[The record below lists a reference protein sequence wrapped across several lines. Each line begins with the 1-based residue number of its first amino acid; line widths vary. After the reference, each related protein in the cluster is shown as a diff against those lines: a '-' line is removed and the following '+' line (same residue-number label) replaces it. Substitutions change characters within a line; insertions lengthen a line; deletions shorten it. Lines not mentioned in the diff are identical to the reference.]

1 MILGATLCSSRY
13 MKKIFVSGAF
23 NVLHAGHMRF
33 FEDARSLGDYLI
45 VSFPPADLLW
55 KVYDKKSVLNDTD
68 KQAVISALSMVDEVI
83 LSSDED
89 AALSFK
95 TAFLQVK
102 PDVLAVTTDDQYLEE
117 KRRFC
122 EAQGVEFVVLEKTSP
137 AGEQTSSTQ
146 VLSRVKAPAHAPLR
160 VDFAGGWLDVPE
172 NSIPGEYIVNCAI
185 SPTVS
190 LKEWLYRQGAGLGGS
205 GGWSV
210 LNGWDPVASELG
222 LGVGWQDP
230 AVIAET
236 GACVWKS
243 GSKPVLDFKNTGDFL
258 KGCMAVYDTRVKHY
272 TPGFAGYERSF
283 GRIAKAARIARLGV
297 QQQDVSVLAVGVQ
310 MSYQL
315 QLEEGMQPLP
325 DIRNQLAHKYC
336 GGGHGGYALYLY
348 ENAEARDAAVDAC
361 EDMYPVE
368 PYCRTFGK
376 DEQVPWAPRFLERLR
391 KRGVIK

>member
-1 MILGATLCSSRY
+1 
-13 MKKIFVSGAF
+13 MKKVFVSGAF
-23 NVLHAGHMRF
+23 NVLHAGHIRF
-33 FEDARSLGDYLI
+33 FTDARALGDYLV
-45 VSFPPADLLW
+45 VSYPPADLLW
-55 KVYDKKSVLNDTD
+55 RIYDKKSVLEDAD
-68 KQAVISALSMVDEVI
+68 KLAVISALSMVDEVV
-83 LSSDED
+83 LSTDED
-89 AALSFK
+89 VALSFRS
-95 TAFLQVK
+95 ACLEVN
-102 PDVLAVTTDDQYLEE
+102 PHVLAVTTDDQYIDA

-122 EAQGVEFVVLEKTSP
+122 EEHGIEFVVLEKSLP
-137 AGEQTSSTQ
+137 EDGQTTSTQ
-146 VLSRVKAPAHAPLR
+146 VLSRVKAPAHSPLR

-172 NSIPGEYIVNCAI
+172 NAIPGEYIVNCAI

-210 LNGWDPVASELG
+210 LNGWDPVNSELG

-243 GSKPVLDFKNTGDFL
+243 GPRPVLDFKNTGAFL

-272 TPGFAGYERSF
+272 TPGFAGYERSLS
-283 GRIAKAARIARLGV
+283 RIAKAARIARLGV
-297 QQQDVSVLAVGVQ
+297 QEQDVAVLAVGVQ

-325 DIRNQLAHKYC
+325 DIGAQLARKYC

-348 ENAEARDAAVDAC
+348 ENEAQRDAAVDAC

>member
-1 MILGATLCSSRY
+1 
-13 MKKIFVSGAF
+13 MKKVFVSGAF
-23 NVLHAGHMRF
+23 NVLHAGHIRF
-33 FEDARSLGDYLI
+33 FEDARKLGDYLI
-45 VSFPPADLLW
+45 VSYPPADLLW
-55 KVYDKKSVLNDTD
+55 KLYDKKSVLDDLD
-68 KQAVISALSMVDEVI
+68 KKAVISSLSMVDEVVE
-83 LSSDED
+83 STDED
-89 AALSFK
+89 VELSFR
-95 TAFLQVK
+95 TAFLQTA
-102 PDVLAVTTDDQYLEE
+102 PHVLAVTTDDQHMEA

-122 EAQGVEFVVLEKTSP
+122 ESVGAEFVVLDKTGP
-137 AGEQTSSTQ
+137 QQGQTTSSQ
-146 VLSRVKAPAHAPLR
+146 VLSRVKAPMHAPLR

-172 NSIPGEYIVNCAI
+172 NAMPGEYVVNCSI

-210 LNGWDPVASELG
+210 LNGWDPVKSELG

-243 GSKPVLDFKNTGDFL
+243 GGRPVLDFKNTGDFL
-258 KGCMAVYDTRVKHY
+258 KGCMAVYDTRVKHF
-272 TPGFAGYERSF
+272 TPGFAGYERSYE
-283 GRIAKAARIARLGV
+283 RIAKAARIARLGV
-297 QQQDVSVLAVGVQ
+297 QQQDVAVLAVGVQ

-325 DIRNQLAHKYC
+325 DIGCQLAHKYC

-348 ENAEARDAAVDAC
+348 ENQEARDAAVDAC

-376 DEQVPWAPRFLERLR
+376 DEQVPWAPRFLERLK

>member
-1 MILGATLCSSRY
+1 
-13 MKKIFVSGAF
+13 MKKVFVSGAF
-23 NVLHAGHMRF
+23 NVLHAGHIRF
-33 FEDARSLGDYLI
+33 FKDARELGDYLI
-45 VSFPPADLLW
+45 VSYPPADLLW
-55 KVYDKKSVLNDTD
+55 SLYDKKSVLEDTD
-68 KQAVISALSMVDEVI
+68 KKAVISSLSMVDEVVE
-83 LSSDED
+83 STDED
-89 AALSFK
+89 IALSFR
-95 TAFLQVK
+95 TAFIQSGAQ
-102 PDVLAVTTDDQYLEE
+102 VLAVTTDDQYAEV

-122 EAQGVEFVVLEKTSP
+122 EEQGAEFVVLEKTLP
-137 AGEQTSSTQ
+137 EAEQTSSTQ
-146 VLSRVKAPAHAPLR
+146 LLSRVKAPAHAPLR

-172 NSIPGEYIVNCAI
+172 NAMPGEYIVNCAV

-190 LKEWLYRQGAGLGGS
+190 LKEWLYRQGAGMGGS

-243 GSKPVLDFKNTGDFL
+243 GPKPVLDFKNTGEFL

-283 GRIAKAARIARLGV
+283 ERIAKAARIARLGV
-297 QQQDVSVLAVGVQ
+297 QQQDVSVLAVAVQ

-325 DIRNQLAHKYC
+325 DIANQLAHKYC

-348 ENAEARDAAVDAC
+348 ENQQQRDVAVDAC
-361 EDMYPVE
+361 EDLYPIE

-376 DEQVPWAPRFLERLR
+376 DEQVAWEPRFVERLR

>member
-1 MILGATLCSSRY
+1 MRSSY
-13 MKKIFVSGAF
+13 NMKKVFVTGAF
-23 NVLHAGHMRF
+23 NVLHAGHILF
-33 FEDARSLGDYLI
+33 FEQARALGDYLV
-45 VSFPPADLLW
+45 VSYPSADLLW
-55 KVYDKKSVLNDTD
+55 RLYDKKSVLEDAD
-68 KQAVISALSMVDEVI
+68 KRAVISALSMVDEVVE
-83 LSSDED
+83 STDED
-89 AALSFK
+89 VALSFRS
-95 TAFLQVK
+95 AFNQVR
-102 PDVLAVTTDDQYLEE
+102 PQILAVTTDDQYIEE

-122 EAQGVEFVVLEKTSP
+122 LEQGVEFVVLDKVLPENH
-137 AGEQTSSTQ
+137 QVSSTLL
-146 VLSRVKAPAHAPLR
+146 LSRVKAPAHAPLR

-172 NSIPGEYIVNCAI
+172 NAIPGEYIVNCSI

-190 LKEWLYRQGAGLGGS
+190 LREWLYRQGAGLGGS

-243 GSKPVLDFKNTGDFL
+243 GPKPVLDFKNTGLFL

-283 GRIAKAARIARLGV
+283 ERIAKAARIARLGI
-297 QQQDVSVLAVGVQ
+297 QQQDVAVLAVAVQ

-325 DIRNQLAHKYC
+325 DIAGQLAHKYC
-336 GGGHGGYALYLY
+336 GGGHGGYALYMY
-348 ENAEARDAAVDAC
+348 ENEAQRDAAVDAC
-361 EDMYPVE
+361 EDMYPIE

-376 DEQVPWAPRFLERLR
+376 DEQVAWEPRFLERLR

>member
-1 MILGATLCSSRY
+1 

-23 NVLHAGHMRF
+23 NVLHAGHILF
-33 FEDARSLGDYLI
+33 FQQARALGDYLI
-45 VSFPPADLLW
+45 VSYPSADLLW
-55 KVYDKKSVLNDTD
+55 RLYDKKSVLEDAD
-68 KQAVISALSMVDEVI
+68 KRAVISSLSMVDEVI
-83 LSSDED
+83 ESTDENL
-89 AALSFK
+89 ALSFRS
-95 TAFLQVK
+95 AFIQSA
-102 PDVLAVTTDDQYLEE
+102 PQVLAVTTDDLYIEE

-122 EAQGVEFVVLEKTSP
+122 AEQGVEFVVLEKQLPDSQQVT
-137 AGEQTSSTQ
+137 STQ
-146 VLSRVKAPAHAPLR
+146 LLSRAKAPAHSPLR

-172 NSIPGEYIVNCAI
+172 NAIPGEYIVNCSI

-210 LNGWDPVASELG
+210 LNGWDPVGSELG

-243 GSKPVLDFKNTGDFL
+243 GPRPVLDFKNTGAFL

-272 TPGFAGYERSF
+272 TPGFAGYERSLS
-283 GRIAKAARIARLGV
+283 RIAKAARIARLGV
-297 QQQDVSVLAVGVQ
+297 QEQDVAVLAVGVQ

-325 DIRNQLAHKYC
+325 DIGAQLARKYC

-348 ENAEARDAAVDAC
+348 ENEAQRDAAVDAC

>member
-1 MILGATLCSSRY
+1 
-13 MKKIFVSGAF
+13 MKKVFVSGAF
-23 NVLHAGHMRF
+23 NVLHAGHIQF
-33 FEDARSLGDYLI
+33 FEDARKLGDYLI
-45 VSFPPADLLW
+45 VSYPPADLLW
-55 KVYDKKSVLNDTD
+55 RLYDKKSVLDDVD
-68 KQAVISALSMVDEVI
+68 KKAVISALSMVDEVI
-83 LSSDED
+83 ESTDD
-89 AALSFK
+89 DVALSFRS
-95 TAFLQVK
+95 AVQSCS
-102 PDVLAVTTDDQYLEE
+102 PQVLAVTTDDLHIEA

-122 EAQGVEFVVLEKTSP
+122 KEQDIEFVVLEKTQP
-137 AGEQTSSTQ
+137 HEAQTSSTQ
-146 VLSRVKAPAHAPLR
+146 VLSRVKAPLHAPLR

-172 NSIPGEYIVNCAI
+172 NAIPGEYIVNCSI

-243 GSKPVLDFKNTGDFL
+243 GAKPVLDFKNTGDFL

-283 GRIAKAARIARLGV
+283 ERIAKAGRIARLGV

-325 DIRNQLAHKYC
+325 DIGEQLARKYC

-348 ENAEARDAAVDAC
+348 ETQAARDAAVNDC

-376 DEQVPWAPRFLERLR
+376 DEQVPWEPRFLERLK

>member
-1 MILGATLCSSRY
+1 
-13 MKKIFVSGAF
+13 MKKVFVSGAF
-23 NVLHAGHMRF
+23 NVLHAGHIRF
-33 FEDARSLGDYLI
+33 FEDARKLGDYLI
-45 VSFPPADLLW
+45 VSYPPADLLW
-55 KVYDKKSVLNDTD
+55 KLYDKKSVLDDLD
-68 KQAVISALSMVDEVI
+68 KKAVISSLSMVDEVVE
-83 LSSDED
+83 STDED
-89 AALSFK
+89 VELSFR
-95 TAFLQVK
+95 TAFLQTA
-102 PDVLAVTTDDQYLEE
+102 PHVLAVTTDDQHMEA

-122 EAQGVEFVVLEKTSP
+122 ESVGAEFVVLDKTEP
-137 AGEQTSSTQ
+137 QQGQTTSSQ
-146 VLSRVKAPAHAPLR
+146 VLSRVKAPMHAPLR

-172 NSIPGEYIVNCAI
+172 NAMPGEYVVNCSI

-210 LNGWDPVASELG
+210 LNGWDPVKSELG

-243 GSKPVLDFKNTGDFL
+243 GARPVLDFKNTGDFL
-258 KGCMAVYDTRVKHY
+258 KGCMAVYDTRVKHF
-272 TPGFAGYERSF
+272 TPGFAGYERSYE
-283 GRIAKAARIARLGV
+283 RIAKAARIARLGV
-297 QQQDVSVLAVGVQ
+297 QQQDVAVLAVGVQ

-325 DIRNQLAHKYC
+325 DIGCQLAHKYC

-348 ENAEARDAAVDAC
+348 ENQEARDAAVDAC

-376 DEQVPWAPRFLERLR
+376 DEQVPWEPRFLERLK

>member
-1 MILGATLCSSRY
+1 
-13 MKKIFVSGAF
+13 MKKVFVSGAF
-23 NVLHAGHMRF
+23 NVLHAGHIQF
-33 FEDARSLGDYLI
+33 FSDARALGDYLV
-45 VSFPPADLLW
+45 VSYPPADLLW
-55 KVYDKKSVLNDTD
+55 RIYDKKSVLEDAD
-68 KQAVISALSMVDEVI
+68 KLSVISALSMVDEVV
-83 LSSDED
+83 LSTDED
-89 AALSFK
+89 VALSFRS
-95 TAFLQVK
+95 ACLEVRPQI
-102 PDVLAVTTDDQYLEE
+102 LAVTTDDLYIDA

-122 EAQGVEFVVLEKTSP
+122 EEHGIELVVLEKSLP
-137 AGEQTSSTQ
+137 QDVQTTSTQ
-146 VLSRVKAPAHAPLR
+146 VLSRVKAPSHSPLR

-172 NSIPGEYIVNCAI
+172 NAIPGEYIVNCAI

-243 GSKPVLDFKNTGDFL
+243 GPKPVLDFKNTGEFL

-283 GRIAKAARIARLGV
+283 ERIAKAARIARLGV
-297 QQQDVSVLAVGVQ
+297 QQQDVAVLAVGVQ

-325 DIRNQLAHKYC
+325 DIGSQLAHKYC

-348 ENAEARDAAVDAC
+348 ENQTARDAAVDAC

-376 DEQVPWAPRFLERLR
+376 DEQVAWEPRFLDRLR

>member
-1 MILGATLCSSRY
+1 
-13 MKKIFVSGAF
+13 MKKVFVSGAF
-23 NVLHAGHMRF
+23 NVLHAGHIRF
-33 FEDARSLGDYLI
+33 FEDARKLGDYLI
-45 VSFPPADLLW
+45 VSYPPADLLW
-55 KVYDKKSVLNDTD
+55 KLYDKKSVLDDLD
-68 KQAVISALSMVDEVI
+68 KKTVISSLSMVDEVVE
-83 LSSDED
+83 STDED
-89 AALSFK
+89 VELSFR
-95 TAFLQVK
+95 TAFLQTA
-102 PDVLAVTTDDQYLEE
+102 PHVLAVTTDDQHMEA

-122 EAQGVEFVVLEKTSP
+122 ESVGAEFVVLDKTEP
-137 AGEQTSSTQ
+137 QQGQTTSSQ
-146 VLSRVKAPAHAPLR
+146 VLSRVKAPMHAPLR

-172 NSIPGEYIVNCAI
+172 NAMPGEYVVKCSI

-210 LNGWDPVASELG
+210 LNGWDPVKSELG

-243 GSKPVLDFKNTGDFL
+243 GGRPVLDFKNTGDFL
-258 KGCMAVYDTRVKHY
+258 KGCMAVYDTRVKHF
-272 TPGFAGYERSF
+272 TPGFAGYERSYE
-283 GRIAKAARIARLGV
+283 RIAKAARIARLGV
-297 QQQDVSVLAVGVQ
+297 QQQDVAVLAVGVQ

-325 DIRNQLAHKYC
+325 DIGCQLAHKYC

-348 ENAEARDAAVDAC
+348 ENQEARDAAVDAC

-376 DEQVPWAPRFLERLR
+376 DEQVPWEPRFLERLK

>member
-1 MILGATLCSSRY
+1 
-13 MKKIFVSGAF
+13 MKKVFVSGAF
-23 NVLHAGHMRF
+23 NVLHAGHIRF
-33 FEDARSLGDYLI
+33 FEDARKLGDYLI
-45 VSFPPADLLW
+45 VSYPPADLLW
-55 KVYDKKSVLNDTD
+55 RLYDKKSVLDDAD
-68 KQAVISALSMVDEVI
+68 KKAVISSLSMVDEVVE
-83 LSSDED
+83 SED
-89 AALSFK
+89 DDPVLSFHSAVLK
-95 TAFLQVK
+95 TSPQ
-102 PDVLAVTTDDQYLEE
+102 VLAVTTDDVHAEA
-117 KRRFC
+117 KRRYC
-122 EAQGVEFVVLEKTSP
+122 AEHGIEFVVLPKTLP
-137 AGEQTSSTQ
+137 DNAQTSSTQ

-172 NSIPGEYIVNCAI
+172 NAIPGEFIVNCSI

-243 GSKPVLDFKNTGDFL
+243 GEKPVLDFKNTGEFL

-283 GRIAKAARIARLGV
+283 ERIAKAGRIARLGV
-297 QQQDVSVLAVGVQ
+297 LQQDVAVLAVGVQ

-325 DIRNQLAHKYC
+325 DIGKQLAHKYC

-348 ENAEARDAAVDAC
+348 ENKEQRDAAVDVC

-376 DEQVPWAPRFLERLR
+376 DEQVPWEPRFLERLK